1 MCAHHS
7 LMVFH
12 SQVAEIRL
20 RDAGLADGLFLVRD
34 SAGGSVVVSLA
45 YHGRVMHYKFET
57 TSDGKYASA
66 RGREFA
72 DIETIIYEYQ
82 ADRADM
88 ACSPTIPC
96 PVPTSHADDDEA

>member
-1 MCAHHS
+1 MFLLIPS
-7 LMVFH
+7 DTY
-12 SQVAEIRL
+12 QVAEARL
-20 RDAGLADGLFLVRD
+20 RHAGLADGLFLVRD

-45 YHGRVMHYKFET
+45 YSGRISHYKFE
-57 TSDGKYASA
+57 SSGGKYIGS

-72 DIETIIYEYQ
+72 DIEAIVSEHQ

-96 PVPTSHADDDEA
+96 PVPTSYAGDDEA